1 MSQPEGT
8 DETTE
13 NAEAA
18 GSTEA
23 AGEAAFEET
32 APDESAA
39 SESSPADGEGDI
51 ASDAEGAPESASE
64 AASGRPRALNTVRA
78 GNEDMWVEARGPFE
92 EKDVSGY
99 VPSPESEQLR
109 VELSLFE
116 GPLDLLLHLI
126 EKHALDIFDIPI
138 SRITEEYLKI
148 LDDMRN
154 LNLDIAGEFL
164 LMASRLAHIK
174 SRMLLPKEERP
185 EDEEEEDGVDPRL
198 ELVKRLIEYAIF
210 RDAAQKLAERE
221 WLGRDVFLR
230 PPSRPEH
237 DTTNPDDPLGT
248 GLEEF
253 EVTELIGVLEEVLRR
268 SKKRVVH
275 EVIAE
280 RLNVGARINELV
292 DFARM
297 REHFTLHDAIREFGG
312 FERRNVIVTFLA
324 VLEMARLKLV
334 KVTQPGEGSTIYIAP
349 IMENLLADDAIA
361 EDNSFDED
369 LRAAE
374 GEAEAEE
381 PA

>member
-1 MSQPEGT
+1 MSEH
-8 DETTE
+8 DET
-13 NAEAA
+13 EASPEPA
-18 GSTEA
+18 GSP
-23 AGEAAFEET
+23 GEV
-32 APDESAA
+32 APDA
-39 SESSPADGEGDI
+39 
-51 ASDAEGAPESASE
+51 
-64 AASGRPRALNTVRA
+64 GRRPLNTLRA
-78 GNEDMWVEARGPFE
+78 GSEEMWVEAKGPFE
-92 EKDVSGY
+92 EKDLSGY

-109 VELSLFE
+109 VQVSLFE

-126 EKHALDIFDIPI
+126 EKHALDVFDIPI
-138 SRITEEYLKI
+138 SRITEEYLKV
-148 LDDMRN
+148 LDDMRS

-185 EDEEEEDGVDPRL
+185 DDDEDEDGVDPRL
-198 ELVKRLIEYAIF
+198 ELVKRLLEYAIF

-230 PPSRPEH
+230 PPARPEH
-237 DTTNPDDPLGT
+237 DTANPDDPLGT
-248 GLEEF
+248 GLEDF
-253 EVTELIGVLEEVLRR
+253 DVTELIGVLEEVLRR

-297 REHFTLHDAIREFGG
+297 REHFTFHDVVREFGG
-312 FERRNVIVTFLA
+312 YERRNVIVTFLA
-324 VLEMARLKLV
+324 ILEMARLKLV
-334 KVTQPGEGSTIYIAP
+334 KVTQPADGNTIYISP
-349 IMENLLADDAIA
+349 ILENLLADDAIA

-369 LRAAE
+369 LRAD
-374 GEAEAEE
+374 AEAQDASGVRE

>member
-1 MSQPEGT
+1 MSAH
-8 DETTE
+8 D
-13 NAEAA
+13 A
-18 GSTEA
+18 TEA
-23 AGEAAFEET
+23 AE
-32 APDESAA
+32 ESAEA
-39 SESSPADGEGDI
+39 GGSSE
-51 ASDAEGAPESASE
+51 APE
-64 AASGRPRALNTVRA
+64 AASRERALNTVRA
-78 GNEDMWVEARGPFE
+78 GSEEIWVEAKGSFE

-138 SRITEEYLKI
+138 SRITEEYLQV
-148 LDDMRN
+148 LDDMRT

-174 SRMLLPKEERP
+174 SRMLLPKEER
-185 EDEEEEDGVDPRL
+185 EGEEEDDDGIDPRL
-198 ELVKRLIEYAIF
+198 ELVKRLLEYAVF
-210 RDAAQKLAERE
+210 RDAAQRLAERE

-237 DTTNPDDPLGT
+237 DTTNPDDLLGT
-248 GLEEF
+248 GLESF
-253 EVTELIGVLEEVLRR
+253 EVTELISVLEEVLRR

-297 REHFTLHDAIREFGG
+297 REHFTFHDVVREFGAY
-312 FERRNVIVTFLA
+312 ERRNVIVTFLA

-334 KVTQPGEGSTIYIAP
+334 KVTQPGDGSTIYIAP

-374 GEAEAEE
+374 EAEGDAGAEE